1 MERKFQSTD
10 KYADIINMP
19 HHVSKV
25 HVQMSILDRAA
36 QFSPFAALNGYED
49 AISEAARLTDTKEEL
64 E

>member
-1 MERKFQSTD
+1 MERKFQSAD